1 MFSIMKIHKKYI
13 TTIAAVWT
21 GCFILFLAAY
31 IILLVPQQKSKKR
44 IEGQLAEVMQK
55 HNSALTANQE
65 DTKKRK
71 NEEIEKL
78 RETMKNFAYDYEDSA
93 NLTFDISQ
101 IANNK
106 KVNSFS
112 FKMQEDSR
120 GSQGS
125 DLQYIQENSIDISFI
140 GDFIQFA
147 TILNALERHQPVV
160 FVDNFKITR
169 SALEDSNHRTNMK
182 LAVFLR
188 KPQDS

>member
-1 MFSIMKIHKKYI
+1 MKIHKKYI
-13 TTIAAVWT
+13 TTIAAVWA

-31 IILLVPQQKSKKR
+31 IVLLVPQQKSKKR
-44 IEGQLAEVMQK
+44 IESQLAEVMQQ

-65 DTKKRK
+65 DTKQRK

-78 RETMKNFAYDYEDSA
+78 REAMKKFAYDYEDSA

-120 GSQGS
+120 GRQGS
-125 DLQYIQENSIDISFI
+125 DLQYIQENCIDISFT
-140 GDFIQFA
+140 GDFIKFA
-147 TILNALERHQPVV
+147 TFLNALERHQPVV

-188 KPQDS
+188 KPKES

>member
-1 MFSIMKIHKKYI
+1 MFLMKIQKKYLI
-13 TTIAAVWT
+13 TVAIVWA
-21 GCFILFLAAY
+21 GCFMLFLFAY
-31 IILLVPQQKSKKR
+31 IALLAPQQKSKKR
-44 IEGQLAEVMQK
+44 VESRLADIIQR

-65 DTKKRK
+65 DTKKSK

-78 RETMKNFAYDYEDSA
+78 RETMRNFAYDFEDSA

-101 IANNK
+101 IANEK

-112 FKMQEDSR
+112 IRMQEDSR
-120 GSQGS
+120 GAQKE
-125 DLQYIQENSIDISFI
+125 DLKYIQENRIDISFTS
-140 GDFIQFA
+140 DFNQFA
-147 TILNALERHQPVV
+147 TFLNALERHRPVV

-169 SALEDSNHRTNMK
+169 SAVDDSNHRTNMK

>member
-1 MFSIMKIHKKYI
+1 MKIQKKYLI
-13 TTIAAVWT
+13 TVAIVWA
-21 GCFILFLAAY
+21 GCFMLFLFAY
-31 IILLVPQQKSKKR
+31 IALLVPQQKNKKR
-44 IEGQLAEVMQK
+44 VESRLADIIQS

-78 RETMKNFAYDYEDSA
+78 QETMKNFAYDSEDSA

-101 IANNK
+101 IANEK

-112 FKMQEDSR
+112 IRMQEDSR
-120 GSQGS
+120 GAQKG
-125 DLQYIQENSIDISFI
+125 DLKYIQENRIDISFT
-140 GDFIQFA
+140 GDFNQFA
-147 TILNALERHQPVV
+147 IFLNALERHKPVV

-169 SALEDSNHRTNMK
+169 STADDSNHRTNMK

-188 KPQDS
+188 KHQDS

>member
-1 MFSIMKIHKKYI
+1 MFLMKTNKKYLI
-13 TTIAAVWT
+13 TVAMVWA
-21 GCFILFLAAY
+21 GCFVLFLAAY
-31 IILLVPQQKSKKR
+31 MVLLVPQQKCKKR
-44 IEGQLAEVMQK
+44 IESQLAEIIQR
-55 HNSALTANQE
+55 HNSASTANQE

-78 RETMKNFAYDYEDSA
+78 RETMTNFAYDSEDSA

-101 IANNK
+101 IANEK

-112 FKMQEDSR
+112 IKMQEDSR
-120 GSQGS
+120 GGQKG
-125 DLQYIQENSIDISFI
+125 DLKYIQENCIDISFT
-140 GDFIQFA
+140 GDFNQFA
-147 TILNALERHQPVV
+147 TFLNALERHQPVV

-169 SALEDSNHRTNMK
+169 SAAEDSNHRANMK

>member
-1 MFSIMKIHKKYI
+1 MFSMKTNKKYLI
-13 TTIAAVWT
+13 TIAMVWA
-21 GCFILFLAAY
+21 GCFMLFLAAY
-31 IILLVPQQKSKKR
+31 IVLLVPQQKSKKR
-44 IEGQLAEVMQK
+44 IESQLAEIIK
-55 HNSALTANQE
+55 RHNSALTANQG

-78 RETMKNFAYDYEDSA
+78 QETMRNFAYDSEDSA

-101 IANNK
+101 IANEK

-112 FKMQEDSR
+112 IKMQEDSR
-120 GSQGS
+120 GTQGS
-125 DLQYIQENSIDISFI
+125 ELKYIQENSIDISFT
-140 GDFIQFA
+140 GDFNQFA
-147 TILNALERHQPVV
+147 TFLNALERHQPVV

-169 SALEDSNHRTNMK
+169 SALEDSNHRANMK

>member
-1 MFSIMKIHKKYI
+1 MMKKNKKYLI
-13 TTIAAVWT
+13 TVAMVWA

-31 IILLVPQQKSKKR
+31 IVLLVPQQKSKKR
-44 IEGQLAEVMQK
+44 IESQLTEIMQR

-78 RETMKNFAYDYEDSA
+78 RETMRNFAYESEDSA

-101 IANNK
+101 IANEK

-112 FKMQEDSR
+112 IKMQEDSR
-120 GSQGS
+120 GGQGG
-125 DLQYIQENSIDISFI
+125 DLKYIQENHINISFTS
-140 GDFIQFA
+140 DFNQFA
-147 TILNALERHQPVV
+147 TFLNALERHQPVV

-169 SALEDSNHRTNMK
+169 SAVKDSKHRANMK